1 MVFYVYIFAVPLAS
15 N

>member
-1 MVFYVYIFAVPLAS
+1 MIFYVYNFAVPLAS